1 MESVDYTRPSLP
13 CSSSLLLFMLSAR
26 CWLLYRGSLENGLRL
41 CSCPSSLRLRF
52 ALSHKCDFRTGY
64 LTWLRIG
71 QVIAP
76 LLIIQRV
83 ANQSALTGSAV
94 VSGNV
99 SSFRARSRRELTTR
113 GVTFPGRDSMSSA
126 DENGKNSDEPG
137 VEVET
142 TTEPRI
148 EGIGFKTF
156 RS

>member
-1 MESVDYTRPSLP
+1 M
-13 CSSSLLLFMLSAR
+13 
-26 CWLLYRGSLENGLRL
+26 
-41 CSCPSSLRLRF
+41 
-52 ALSHKCDFRTGY
+52 
-64 LTWLRIG
+64 TWLRIG

-99 SSFRARSRRELTTR
+99 SSFRARSRRELTTG
-113 GVTFPGRDSMSSA
+113 GVTVPERDSMSSA

-137 VEVET
+137 VEVEI

-148 EGIGFKTF
+148 EGIGLKTF